1 MGSIGHRGADAC
13 VRTIAKEETS
23 VPSQLCHELKTSK
36 KKLKLK
42 KKTHNTLLFS
52 KK

>member
-1 MGSIGHRGADAC
+1 MGSVGHRGDDAC
-13 VRTIAKEETS
+13 VRTIAEEIS

>member
-1 MGSIGHRGADAC
+1 MGSVGHRGDDAC

-23 VPSQLCHELKTSK
+23 VPSQLCRELKTSK
-36 KKLKLK
+36 KNLKLK
-42 KKTHNTLLFS
+42 KKTHNNLLFF

>member
-36 KKLKLK
+36 KNWSLK
-42 KKTHNTLLFS
+42 KNPQ
-52 KK
+52 